1 MWAIIPARGGS
12 KGIPRKNVKIFRG
25 KPLIV
30 HTIEQAQQSTHIER
44 VIVSTDDEE
53 IAQIAR
59 AAGAEVPF
67 MRPVEIAQ
75 DLSTDLEFMQHATE
89 WFQNHENRL
98 PVAWVHLRPTYPLR
112 KVKDLDRACQSFS
125 EGAYNSLRSVVPTE
139 HSVFKSY
146 TVSGD
151 TLIPIFKTLAS
162 IQEPFNMPR
171 QMLPTSY
178 QHNGCIDIVTVQ
190 TIQSGSMSGTNI
202 KAFVMDAAET
212 HDLDTIEQ
220 WTRQIKQT
228 NSTDTII
235 AFATK

>member
-1 MWAIIPARGGS
+1 
-12 KGIPRKNVKIFRG
+12 
-25 KPLIV
+25 
-30 HTIEQAQQSTHIER
+30 
-44 VIVSTDDEE
+44 
-53 IAQIAR
+53 
-59 AAGAEVPF
+59 
-67 MRPVEIAQ
+67 
-75 DLSTDLEFMQHATE
+75 
-89 WFQNHENRL
+89 
-98 PVAWVHLRPTYPLR
+98 
-112 KVKDLDRACQSFS
+112 
-125 EGAYNSLRSVVPTE
+125 
-139 HSVFKSY
+139 
-146 TVSGD
+146 
-151 TLIPIFKTLAS
+151 LIPIFKTLAS